1 MNVHVKLT
9 TATPPMQPVL
19 TYMDHSPVNVWQV
32 SMETVLLVPVSKIFF
47 QLSRYF
53 CTPFF
58 FTID

>member
-19 TYMDHSPVNVWQV
+19 THLDHSPVNVWQA
-32 SMETVLLVPVSKIFF
+32 SMETVLLAPVSEILFPF
-47 QLSRYF
+47 GRYI

-58 FTID
+58 FIIE